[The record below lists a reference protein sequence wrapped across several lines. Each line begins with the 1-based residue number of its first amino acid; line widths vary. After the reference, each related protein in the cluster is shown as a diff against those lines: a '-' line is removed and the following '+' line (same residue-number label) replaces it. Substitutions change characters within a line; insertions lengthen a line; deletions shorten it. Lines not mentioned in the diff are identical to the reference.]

1 MQDKL
6 DTFIQGKKTISTAT
20 NELKTELLDQL
31 QKELEKQFSKIA
43 QNMNAGFDSI
53 ALTLEKQS
61 EIMEGIKNAQEMTLA
76 GIDKLQKQFEVIEAK
91 VDKIDKTVG
100 QNQKQIKDGNDRFSK
115 KLPTSTSSTAQP
127 STNMNPWDPDNNGF
141 VSTPEAIAMM
151 KDLGAI
157 QNDGGA
163 LLSVFSDAKNE
174 TVPLGVFAGMVPG
187 FSWGGMSG
195 YVTPLD
201 VITQMEDSANAKFKM
216 VTGNAVGLADK
227 IWNAGTS
234 SQIQHRWVDFTK
246 SAESVF
252 KTYLE
257 EALSPWKEIADTL
270 GNDMNQIKAA
280 STILSGLADM
290 ATAVIDACWKV
301 IDGVAATA
309 ANVAAGNVIGGV
321 VTGLKTGIDATNCIT
336 KIIEIVKKVKDMMR
350 LIDSG
355 VRGLWKHGEE
365 LVGSISTMLKDT
377 YQLTIETAST
387 FVDEQ
392 IDKTLDLVSN
402 HIDWTQEVS
411 EFINGPLASQM
422 SDSSWQPSAD
432 LCGFD
437 PEQINVAA
445 FNIQK
450 LGATKMSGSWV
461 PGILSGIIQ
470 SFDLVVIQ
478 EIQDANCADLSAS
491 GVPLKSNCAANKLL
505 EIVNSAVPTEEQF
518 DMFLS
523 PRFGP
528 HPTNG
533 LEQYGFVYRKNKMVP
548 TSRETVKSSL
558 MEYRRN
564 PFKVTWSLRGSNFQF
579 VTFVLH
585 AAPDGSVVQELDA
598 LGKEAVEAKND
609 NLPVLVLG
617 DLNAGCTYV
626 TDADWSCLENDA
638 CEKVTMSLWENK
650 EFTWL
655 LGNDKYTNLKRTCA
669 YDRFVVTPKML
680 KHVVPGSAQVVPFDT
695 QHTLSPDEALKV
707 SDHYPISLSIQTN
720 TPNYCLKGKYLRI
733 KTTSQFYR
741 DHCVAECQNA
751 KAVNSG
757 GDTENMRIII
767 PACASFENTDTVN
780 LGFSQAI
787 TDGNG
792 TPTFFWVDSSELGVQ
807 ANEYCV
813 SNPNSEIRS
822 SANPPEFIM
831 RFCLRRD
838 SDNVVLTTPND
849 CVQRGRQ
856 RRSPTIA
863 PGMPLAEIR
872 AYATANPSALKK
884 VQELLVTMG
893 ETEGGLKEV
902 ADTALANQK
911 AMSAL
916 CDESI
921 DGASSYS
928 MQDLLKFVDYNQAHS
943 RYECARQDLCL
954 WNANPPGDESETK
967 EKKLNSW
974 QLARSFS
981 EARGFIL
988 GQQVIKTLQKMEVK
1002 LQYQTLNSE
1011 GHSQLFDNLRQSI
1024 ENIGSAQDTFSIQTA
1039 ALTAMSSIYEIEVVH
1054 TDTIAKSAQ
1063 QAWFGYTAR
1072 KSTHPN
1078 FFASLIAGSPPGV
1091 GRGGTINIKMPE
1103 NHPYFRARV
1112 CNMDVRAFFLA
1123 DKGNESA
1130 QSNRL
1135 SGYTT
1140 TTVAKGATSIFRSPL
1155 SGGRTKDDQW
1165 LHVNINGDQGTAGR
1179 TTVYKQSDCTRFDS
1193 IVTDDKQRDKRLLPS
1208 PYGQWIISTSLSKD
1222 QIVNGVDAVR
1232 LIFNVEFDMMSV
1244 LQDAQDTESGPLNDQ
1259 SSVYT
1264 SGNLPKWADE
1274 GDICSSFTD
1283 CAEDRSSWV
1292 CTLPP
1297 ENAATNPMLTPTP
1310 TSAAAAQGITTTS
1323 MPLSSTSEVQS
1334 TGTPFNPSV
1343 LPQDLNNVT
1352 SGFVYFIATVIILAI
1367 VFWLVVLCRRRMKKP
1382 SPHVKQTLDGAING
1396 PLRPLRNPSSE
1407 PFFPDESSL

>member
-1 MQDKL
+1 ML
-6 DTFIQGKKTISTAT
+6 
-20 NELKTELLDQL
+20 
-31 QKELEKQFSKIA
+31 
-43 QNMNAGFDSI
+43 
-53 ALTLEKQS
+53 
-61 EIMEGIKNAQEMTLA
+61 EGIKNAQERTLA
-76 GIDKLQKQFEVIEAK
+76 GIDKLQKQFEVMEAK
-91 VDKIDKTVG
+91 VDKIDKTVV
-100 QNQKQIKDGNDRFSK
+100 QNQKQIEDGNARFSTDS
-115 KLPTSTSSTAQP
+115 PASTSSTSQP
-127 STNMNPWDPDNNGF
+127 ATTKNPWDPDNNGF
-141 VSTPEAIAMM
+141 VSTPEAITMM

-163 LLSVFSDAKNE
+163 LLSVFTDAKNE

-187 FSWGGMSG
+187 FNWGGMSG

-201 VITQMEDSANAKFKM
+201 VITRMEDSANAKFKM
-216 VTGNAVGLADK
+216 VAGNAVGLADK
-227 IWNAGTS
+227 IWNPGTS

-246 SAESVF
+246 NAESVF
-252 KTYLE
+252 KNYLGE
-257 EALSPWKEIADTL
+257 MLSPWKECADTL
-270 GNDMNQIKAA
+270 GNDINQIKAA
-280 STILSGLADM
+280 STILSGLTDM

-301 IDGVAATA
+301 IDGVASTVSNFAT
-309 ANVAAGNVIGGV
+309 GNVLGGIV
-321 VTGLKTGIDATNCIT
+321 SGLKTGIDATNCIN
-336 KIIEIVKKVKDMMR
+336 KILEIVKKVKDMMR

-355 VRGLWKHGEE
+355 VRGLWEHGSE
-365 LVGSISTMLKDT
+365 LVGSIGTMLKDT
-377 YQLTIETAST
+377 YQLTITTASS
-387 FVDEQ
+387 FVDEEINQ
-392 IDKTLDLVSN
+392 TLDLISN
-402 HIDWTQEVS
+402 HIDWTQEAS
-411 EFINGPLASQM
+411 EFIVGPFASQM

-450 LGATKMSGSWV
+450 LGPTKMSGSWV
-461 PGILSGIIQ
+461 PGILSAIIQ

-478 EIQDANCADLSAS
+478 EIQDANCAELSAS
-491 GVPLKSNCAANKLL
+491 GAPIRSSCAASKLL
-505 EIVNSAVPTEEQF
+505 EMVNSAVPTEDQF

-533 LEQYGFVYRKNKMVP
+533 LEQYGFVYRKNKMAP
-548 TSRETVKSSL
+548 TSKGSVASSSI
-558 MEYRRN
+558 EYRRN
-564 PFKVTWSLRGSNFQF
+564 PFKVVWSLRESSGFQF

-598 LGKEAVEAKND
+598 LGKEAAETKND

-617 DLNAGCTYV
+617 DLNAGCSYI
-626 TDADWSCLENDA
+626 TDVQWNCLKNDA
-638 CEKVTMSLWENK
+638 CKNVTMSLWENK

-680 KHVVPGSAQVVPFDT
+680 KHVVPGSAQVVTFDT

-720 TPNYCLKGKYLRI
+720 TPNFCLKGKYLRI
-733 KTTSQFYR
+733 KTSSQFYKE
-741 DHCVAECQNA
+741 HCFAECQDA
-751 KAVNSG
+751 KAG
-757 GDTENMRIII
+757 ADDTLMII
-767 PACASFENTDTVN
+767 PACATFENTNTVN

-787 TDGNG
+787 NDDNG
-792 TPTFFWVDSSELGVQ
+792 IPSYFWVDSRELGLQ
-807 ANEYCV
+807 ANENCV
-813 SNPNSEIRS
+813 ARPNSEFRRS
-822 SANPPEFIM
+822 ADPPDFFT
-831 RFCLRRD
+831 RFCVHRN
-838 SDNVVLTTPND
+838 SDGVVLTTPND
-849 CVQRGRQ
+849 CVQRGRG
-856 RRSPTIA
+856 RRA
-863 PGMPLAEIR
+863 PSAASNMPPAEVK
-872 AYATANPSALKK
+872 AYATAKPSALKK
-884 VQELLVTMG
+884 VQELLVTMRDNDD
-893 ETEGGLKEV
+893 GLKEL
-902 ADTALANQK
+902 ADAALANQK

-916 CDESI
+916 CDASI
-921 DGASSYS
+921 DQASSFS
-928 MQDLLKFVDYNQAHS
+928 MQGLLKFVDYNQAHS
-943 RYECARQDLCL
+943 RYECARPDLCL
-954 WNANPPGDESETK
+954 WNANPPGDESET
-967 EKKLNSW
+967 EGKKSNSW

-1112 CNMDVRAFFLA
+1112 RNMDVRAFFLA